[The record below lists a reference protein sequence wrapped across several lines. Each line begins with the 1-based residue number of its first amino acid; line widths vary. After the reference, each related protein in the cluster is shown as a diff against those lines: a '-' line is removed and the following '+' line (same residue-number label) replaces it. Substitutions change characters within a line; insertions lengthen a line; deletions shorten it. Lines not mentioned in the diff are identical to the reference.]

1 MVGVR
6 WGVLVVGLIVLA
18 LVTSSW
24 LGIVLTIVV
33 VLLLEG
39 FLSFMTG
46 QWPFH
51 ERESDE
57 VARSERGRGGRRRP
71 PGGAAVHE
79 PRRDEG

>member
-1 MVGVR
+1 VGVR

-24 LGIVLTIVV
+24 LGIILTIVV

-39 FLSFMTG
+39 FLSFVTG
-46 QWPFH
+46 QWPFS

-57 VARSERGRGGRRRP
+57 APVA
-71 PGGAAVHE
+71 
-79 PRRDEG
+79 

>member
-1 MVGVR
+1 M
-6 WGVLVVGLIVLA
+6 
-18 LVTSSW
+18 TSSW
-24 LGIVLTIVV
+24 LGIILTIVV

-57 VARSERGRGGRRRP
+57 TTPPERRAGRAAGASAAGPATPACRS
-71 PGGAAVHE
+71 A
-79 PRRDEG
+79 PRAG